1 MNDRIVF
8 VNKQFVRI
16 WHIQS
21 IFKSTFIIKV
31 LGLYILQLALQER
44 FGASI
49 NVRGKRVI

>member
-21 IFKSTFIIKV
+21 IFKSYHQGIRPIYFAAV
-31 LGLYILQLALQER
+31 ALQER